1 MANQGFMTTATRSA
15 KGPPGAGRNV
25 TIKDLA
31 AELELSITTISR
43 ALNGY
48 ADVGA
53 ETRAKVE
60 DAAQRLGYR
69 ANRNA
74 QRLVLQR
81 THNIAWVQTDNEL
94 KYLDP
99 HFAEVMAGVLT
110 GARAANYDIVITS
123 HSQGREIPTYDR
135 YVRDNSVDGFIVD
148 LPREDDERVS
158 YLLEAGRPFVV
169 HGRERRCGQYGWV
182 DMDNYGNFYKLA
194 RLLIANGHRHIAF
207 INGDEHFNYAL
218 YRHNAMRDAAQDAGL
233 PADAVTVYPSSHP
246 MGEAGFRLTQEALR
260 DPRVTAVVYS
270 SILLLTAGYE
280 LLMEAGQRAGRTL
293 AIATMDDQ
301 LSHIDP
307 SRLAPRVS
315 FVRSSLH
322 DAGTALIAELSRQC
336 DKGIEPGRT
345 LVASSFQIAPGLD
358 ARTLD
363 EPMPRARREQ
373 IG

>member
-1 MANQGFMTTATRSA
+1 MTETIKPAR
-15 KGPPGAGRNV
+15 KPLGQNRNV

-31 AELELSITTISR
+31 AELDLSITTISR

-53 ETRAKVE
+53 ETRVKIE
-60 DAAQRLGYR
+60 DAARRLGYR

-99 HFAEVMAGVLT
+99 HFSEVMAGVLT
-110 GARAANYDIVITS
+110 GARAVNYDIVITS
-123 HSQGREIPTYDR
+123 HVQGREIPTYDR

-148 LPREDDERVS
+148 LPREDDERVT

-169 HGRERRCGQYGWV
+169 HGRERRCDRYGWV
-182 DMDNYGNFYKLA
+182 DMDNYGNFYRLT
-194 RLLIANGHRHIAF
+194 RLLIANGHRRIAF

-218 YRHNAMRDAAQDAGL
+218 YRHNAVRDAIADAGL
-233 PADAVTVYPSSHP
+233 PAEALRVYELTHP
-246 MGEAGFRLTQEALR
+246 MGEAGFRLTQEALN
-260 DPRVTAVVYS
+260 DEAVTAVMYS

-280 LLMEAGQRAGRTL
+280 LLAARRTGKNEPL
-293 AIATMDDQ
+293 AIATMDDE
-301 LSHIDP
+301 LSHLD
-307 SRLAPRVS
+307 SNRLAPRVS

-322 DAGTALIAELSRQC
+322 NAGSALIAELGRQC
-336 DKGIEPGRT
+336 DEGHPPTGTILPST
-345 LVASSFQIAPGLD
+345 FQIVPGLD
-358 ARTLD
+358 ARSIN
-363 EPMPRARREQ
+363 EPLPAQRRSR